1 MAEKWYNIMPAE
13 CAEKL
18 GTDLERGL
26 DEKNARARLSKYG
39 KNNVFITPGASFAS
53 CVKAVG
59 SDISFYL
66 LAALAVLAKIYNESV
81 SATVILSMIIV
92 NFLLTLF
99 TYSKTQKILRNMSS
113 YAAPMSRV
121 LRGGKQ
127 IVIRQSSVV
136 VGDVV
141 LVRAGDIIPADCRV
155 AVSNGLK
162 VLDNVTGDDTKSVPK
177 SAKLI
182 FGANV
187 PPAERTNMVFA
198 ASMVTAGSAKLIAC
212 ACGDDTLA
220 AITGKRREIVP
231 HDDLRVLKTLRKT
244 SLIWGLAMMALIL
257 VISTVDIVMGLETR
271 GLYNIFTTGAAIACA
286 AMTEFYVIFAY
297 FIIGCGL
304 FGTMKKNG
312 PVNTGAVIK
321 NITTLE
327 EIRDIDTFI
336 VPKMGGFYTD
346 RSTVQY
352 IYATDTLRRANEKNL
367 YESSSRTLKFGLLA
381 SGYASDPSVFKDT
394 ASEPSAI
401 VACAERIGI
410 DRGVLMADYPLLHSC
425 GSFDGVKADC
435 AIVAGDGGYIATARG
450 EAVPL
455 LERCSHYMDGEARV
469 LIDERER
476 KHINNALRTI
486 DEEDCRAVAVITKRT
501 DETSMENVG
510 SAKWTLEGL
519 IGIRE
524 PALAG
529 AKESIG
535 ACLEAGIRVVVLADE
550 EQDPSRIYFK
560 RLGLIEDDS
569 EIVTAAEL
577 DAMSAEEVRRSLGK
591 YKMYEGLNVRQ
602 KRALIKLMQ
611 DEGRVVGVLGRK
623 LNDVLLLSDADI
635 GFATGVTLTDKT
647 RSLEVDARATRGEL
661 ADIGGNE
668 TLKYTCDVLVSPPE
682 NKRGGFNAMF
692 KSLCTARLIY
702 QNILR
707 MVKYL
712 FISQVARLVMVIY
725 SVVVHNVWPVFEGTE
740 FLTPVQIVFL
750 GLIIDFGVIVAIA
763 FQRAPDDILTQR
775 ENTEERLSRPLITNF
790 FKTLAYGFTWGVASI
805 AAPLA
810 LSLTGTELSGKQ
822 LTSLVFISYIIT
834 ELIVACEVLKVRS
847 IFSFR
852 GRRINRLIALMWI
865 GAAVFIALGTLVPP
879 VGERFGL
886 VMLTPLE
893 WLCALIVPVLM
904 LGLYELNK
912 LIKNK
917 DRR

>member
-1 MAEKWYNIMPAE
+1 MAEKWYNIPPAE

-18 GTDLERGL
+18 GADLENGL
-26 DEKNARARLSKYG
+26 DEKTARARLNKYG

-53 CVKAVG
+53 CAKAVG

-81 SATVILSMIIV
+81 SAMVILSLIII
-92 NFLLTLF
+92 NLLLTLF
-99 TYSKTQKILRNMSS
+99 AYTKTQKILRNMSS

-136 VGDVV
+136 VGDIV
-141 LVRAGDIIPADCRV
+141 LVRAGDIVPADCRV
-155 AVSNGLK
+155 AASNGLK
-162 VLDNVTGDDTKSVPK
+162 VLDNVSSDDNKSRSK
-177 SAKLI
+177 NAKTVY
-182 FGANV
+182 GANV
-187 PPAERTNMVFA
+187 PPAERENMVFA
-198 ASMVTAGSAKLIAC
+198 ASMVTAGAAKLIVV

-231 HDDLRVLKTLRKT
+231 HDDLKVLKTLRKT

-257 VISTVDIVMGLETR
+257 VISTVDIIMGLESR

-297 FIIGCGL
+297 FIIGVGL

-327 EIRDIDTFI
+327 EIRDIDTLI

-352 IYATDTLRRANEKNL
+352 IYATDTLRKANEKNL
-367 YESSSRTLKFGLLA
+367 YESCSRTLKFGLLS
-381 SGYASDPSVFKDT
+381 SGYAADPSVFKDT
-394 ASEPSAI
+394 SSEPSAI

-410 DRGVLMADYPLLHSC
+410 DRMVLKADYPLLCSAD
-425 GSFDGVKADC
+425 SFYGVKADC
-435 AIVAGDGGYIATARG
+435 AIVADDDGYLAAARG

-455 LERCSHYMDGEARV
+455 LERCAYYMDGDMRTS
-469 LIDERER
+469 IDERER
-476 KHINNALRTI
+476 KHINYALRTI
-486 DEEDCRAVAVITKRT
+486 DEDNCRAVAVISKRT
-501 DETSMENVG
+501 DETDIEKVG
-510 SAKWTLEGL
+510 SGGWTLEGL

-529 AKESIG
+529 AEQNVR
-535 ACLEAGIRVVVLADE
+535 ACLDAGIQIIVLTDG
-550 EQDPSRIYFK
+550 EQDPSRVYFK

-569 EIVTAAEL
+569 EIITAGEI
-577 DAMSAEEVRRSLGK
+577 DGMDTEEIKKNLGK
-591 YKMYEGLNVRQ
+591 YKMYEGLTSRQ
-602 KRALIKLMQ
+602 KRALIKLLQ
-611 DEGRVVGVLGRK
+611 EGGRVVGVLGRK
-623 LNDVLLLSDADI
+623 LNDVLLLSDADV
-635 GFATGVTLTDKT
+635 GFATGVTLTERT

-661 ADIGGNE
+661 ADIGGSE

-682 NKRGGFNAMF
+682 NDRGGFNAMV
-692 KSLCTARLIY
+692 KSLCAAKLIY
-702 QNILR
+702 QNIMR

-712 FISQVARLVMVIY
+712 FVSQIARLVVVIY

-750 GLIIDFGVIVAIA
+750 GLIVDLGVVAAIA

-775 ENTEERLSRPLITNF
+775 ENTEERLSKPFMLNF
-790 FKTLAYGFTWGVASI
+790 FRTFAYGLIWGLAAI

-810 LSLTGTELSGKQ
+810 LSLSGVEHSGAQ
-822 LTSLVFISYIIT
+822 LTSLIFISFIIT
-834 ELIVACEVLKVRS
+834 ELLVACEILKERPLFV
-847 IFSFR
+847 FR
-852 GRRINRLIALMWI
+852 GRRINRPIALMWA
-865 GAAVFIALGTLVPP
+865 AAVIFIALGVFIKPI
-879 VGERFGL
+879 GSRFGL
-886 VMLTPLE
+886 SMLTPLE
-893 WLCALIVPVLM
+893 WLCALSVPALM
-904 LGLYELNK
+904 MALYEIYK
-912 LIKNK
+912 AIKK
-917 DRR
+917 